1 MPILNRKENNDIL
14 SQNPRVNVGIDFP
27 TAIVPDGDGFF
38 KGTKTTEDAIKS
50 NIRLFLLTQRGER
63 LMQPNL
69 GLNLRRFLF
78 EQITENTVVE
88 IENDIVEG
96 FNFWMPFV
104 QIRDIQI
111 DLSRQDAN
119 RIGIKLVFKMSIKPT
134 LYQIFWILFH

>member
-119 RIGIKLVFKMSIKPT
+119 QIGIKLV
-134 LYQIFWILFH
+134 

>member
-14 SQNPRVNVGIDFP
+14 SQNPGVNVGIDFP

-50 NIRLFLLTQRGER
+50 NIRLLLLTQRGER
-63 LMQPNL
+63 VMQPNL

-119 RIGIKLVFKMSIKPT
+119 QIGIKLVFKIKNGSDR
-134 LYQIFWILFH
+134 LSSVQVDIG

>member
-27 TAIVPDGDGFF
+27 AAIVPSGDGFF

-119 RIGIKLVFKMSIKPT
+119 QIGIKLVFKIKNGSDR
-134 LYQIFWILFH
+134 LSSVQVDIG

>member
-27 TAIVPDGDGFF
+27 TAIVPNGDGFF

-104 QIRDIQI
+104 EIRDIQI

-119 RIGIKLVFKMSIKPT
+119 RIGIKLVFKIKNGSDR
-134 LYQIFWILFH
+134 LSSVQVDIG

>member
-50 NIRLFLLTQRGER
+50 NIRLLLLTQRGER
-63 LMQPNL
+63 VMQPNL
-69 GLNLRRFLF
+69 GINLRRFLF
-78 EQITENTVVE
+78 EPITENTVVE
-88 IENDIVEG
+88 IENDIVQT
-96 FNFWMPFV
+96 FSYWLPFV

-111 DLSRQDAN
+111 DLSSQDAN
-119 RIGIKLVFKMSIKPT
+119 QIGIKLIFKVKNGSDRLSSVQVDIG
-134 LYQIFWILFH
+134 

>member
-14 SQNPRVNVGIDFP
+14 SRNPRVNVGIDFP
-27 TAIVPDGDGFF
+27 TSIVPDGDGFF

-78 EQITENTVVE
+78 ENITENTVIE
-88 IENDIVEG
+88 IENDIVEA
-96 FNFWMPFV
+96 FSFWMPFV
-104 QIRDIQI
+104 DIRDIQI
-111 DLSRQDAN
+111 DLSRQDSN
-119 RIGIKLVFKMSIKPT
+119 RIGIKLVFKVKNGSNRLSSVQVDIG
-134 LYQIFWILFH
+134 

>member
-50 NIRLFLLTQRGER
+50 NIRLLLLTQRGER
-63 LMQPNL
+63 VMQPNL
-69 GLNLRRFLF
+69 GINLRRFLF
-78 EQITENTVVE
+78 EPITENTAVE
-88 IENDIVEG
+88 IENDIVQT
-96 FNFWMPFV
+96 FSYWLPFV

-111 DLSRQDAN
+111 DLSSQDAN
-119 RIGIKLVFKMSIKPT
+119 QIGIKIIFKVKNGSDRLSSVQVDIG
-134 LYQIFWILFH
+134 

>member
-119 RIGIKLVFKMSIKPT
+119 QIGIKLVFKIKNGSDR
-134 LYQIFWILFH
+134 LSSVQVDIG

>member
-69 GLNLRRFLF
+69 GLNLRKFLF
-78 EQITENTVVE
+78 ENITENTAVE
-88 IENDIVEG
+88 IENDIVQA
-96 FNFWMPFV
+96 FSYWMPFV
-104 QIRDIQI
+104 QIQDIKI
-111 DLSRQDAN
+111 DLSNQNAN
-119 RIGIKLVFKMSIKPT
+119 TIGIELIFKVKNGSNRLSSVQVDIG
-134 LYQIFWILFH
+134 

>member
-50 NIRLFLLTQRGER
+50 NIRLLLLTQRGER
-63 LMQPNL
+63 VMQPNL
-69 GLNLRRFLF
+69 GINLRRFLF
-78 EQITENTVVE
+78 EPVTENTAVE
-88 IENDIVEG
+88 IENDIVQT
-96 FNFWMPFV
+96 FSYWLPFV

-111 DLSRQDAN
+111 DLSSQDAN
-119 RIGIKLVFKMSIKPT
+119 QIGIKLIFKVKNGSDRLSSVQVDIG
-134 LYQIFWILFH
+134 

>member
-78 EQITENTVVE
+78 EQITENTAVE
-88 IENDIVEG
+88 IENDIVQT
-96 FNFWMPFV
+96 FSYWLPFV

-111 DLSRQDAN
+111 DLSSQDAN
-119 RIGIKLVFKMSIKPT
+119 QIGIKLIFKVKNGSDRLSSVQVDIG
-134 LYQIFWILFH
+134 

>member
-50 NIRLFLLTQRGER
+50 NIRLLLLTQRGER
-63 LMQPNL
+63 VMQPNL
-69 GLNLRRFLF
+69 GINLRRFLF
-78 EQITENTVVE
+78 EPITENTAVE
-88 IENDIVEG
+88 IENDIVQT
-96 FNFWMPFV
+96 FSYWLPFV

-111 DLSRQDAN
+111 DLSSQDAN
-119 RIGIKLVFKMSIKPT
+119 QIKIKLVFKVKNGSDRLSSVQVDIG
-134 LYQIFWILFH
+134 

>member
-119 RIGIKLVFKMSIKPT
+119 RIGIKLVFKIKNGSDR
-134 LYQIFWILFH
+134 LSSVQVDIG

>member
-1 MPILNRKENNDIL
+1 MPILNRKVNNDIL

-50 NIRLFLLTQRGER
+50 NIRLLLLTQRGER

-69 GLNLRRFLF
+69 GINLRRFLF
-78 EQITENTVVE
+78 EPITENTAVE
-88 IENDIVEG
+88 IENDIVQT
-96 FNFWMPFV
+96 FSYWLPFV

-119 RIGIKLVFKMSIKPT
+119 QIGIKLIFKVKNGSDRLSSVQVDIG
-134 LYQIFWILFH
+134 

>member
-50 NIRLFLLTQRGER
+50 NIRLLLLTQRGER
-63 LMQPNL
+63 VMQPNL
-69 GLNLRRFLF
+69 GINLRRFLF
-78 EQITENTVVE
+78 EPITENTAVE
-88 IENDIVEG
+88 IENDIVQT
-96 FNFWMPFV
+96 FSYWLPFV

-111 DLSRQDAN
+111 DLSSQDAN
-119 RIGIKLVFKMSIKPT
+119 QIGIKLIFKVKNGSDSLSSVQVDIG
-134 LYQIFWILFH
+134 

>member
-50 NIRLFLLTQRGER
+50 NIRLLLLTQRGER
-63 LMQPNL
+63 VMQPNL
-69 GLNLRRFLF
+69 GINLRRFLF
-78 EQITENTVVE
+78 EPITENTAVE
-88 IENDIVEG
+88 IENDIVQT
-96 FNFWMPFV
+96 FSYWLPFV

-111 DLSRQDAN
+111 DLSSQDAN
-119 RIGIKLVFKMSIKPT
+119 QIGIKLIFKVKNGSDRLSSVQVDIG
-134 LYQIFWILFH
+134 

>member
-69 GLNLRRFLF
+69 GINLRRFLF
-78 EQITENTVVE
+78 EPITENTAVE
-88 IENDIVEG
+88 IENDIVQT
-96 FNFWMPFV
+96 FSYWLPFV

-111 DLSRQDAN
+111 DLSSQDAN
-119 RIGIKLVFKMSIKPT
+119 QIGIKLIFKVKNGSDRLSSVQVDIG
-134 LYQIFWILFH
+134 

>member
-14 SQNPRVNVGIDFP
+14 SRNPRVNVGIDFP
-27 TAIVPDGDGFF
+27 TSIVPDGDGFF

-78 EQITENTVVE
+78 ENITENTVVE
-88 IENDIVEG
+88 IENDIVEA
-96 FNFWMPFV
+96 FSFWMPFV
-104 QIRDIQI
+104 DIRDIQI
-111 DLSRQDAN
+111 DLSRQDSN
-119 RIGIKLVFKMSIKPT
+119 RIGIKLVFKVKNGSNRLSSVQVDIG
-134 LYQIFWILFH
+134 

>member
-50 NIRLFLLTQRGER
+50 NIRLLLLTHRGER
-63 LMQPNL
+63 VMQPNL
-69 GLNLRRFLF
+69 GINLRRFLF
-78 EQITENTVVE
+78 EPITENTAVE
-88 IENDIVEG
+88 IENDIVQT
-96 FNFWMPFV
+96 FSYWLPFV

-111 DLSRQDAN
+111 DLSSQDAN
-119 RIGIKLVFKMSIKPT
+119 QIGIKLIFKVKNGSDRLSSVQVDIG
-134 LYQIFWILFH
+134 